1 MNKYKNKQF
10 KAFHLWSVFLIYLR
24 GDVMKIADLLSKEE
38 KSKLINVKSP
48 KRKRKKKPPSNPQ
61 SVKTNEKLSRR
72 DIEEL
77 MGINRATYTRVN
89 GAVRRK

>member
-1 MNKYKNKQF
+1 
-10 KAFHLWSVFLIYLR
+10 
-24 GDVMKIADLLSKEE
+24 MKLADLLSNDE
-38 KSKLINVKSP
+38 KKQLNNVKSP
-48 KRKRKKKPPSNPQ
+48 KRKRKKKPPSKQQ
-61 SVKTNEKLSRR
+61 SVKKEEKLSRK